1 MHQYVCL
8 PNAEEEEEK
17 QQQQQIYYIIRKY
30 RIRER
35 KKQMASLTPNTSD
48 GNRPL
53 LPSQV
58 NEMNN
63 YEQINATYE
72 NLVHHAAVSVHAGLH
87 GRMHIGLSKDSLA
100 LRVAFFYH
108 SSKWRAFY
116 LIVTACNLS
125 LAFWENDAGQEIQYG
140 SVQFY
145 LLFLEIF
152 FLAIYVADLALLY
165 RYTGKTLFKSR
176 WVQLRTVIIGV
187 IFIDTMVCIL
197 TPTHLGHYT
206 RCLRPIFLIERLRN
220 VRKIAAAI
228 VESTPKILNV
238 LVLLFFHITF
248 FGVVAYVL
256 FRGIEGT
263 NGDHLHNIDR
273 SKCNFLGYDLNDQV
287 RDVDCSTFS
296 KNCKDYFGTFYSSA
310 LQLFIL
316 LTTANYPD
324 VMMPVYDCQSYTALF
339 FVIYISIGLYFL
351 MSLVLAVVYSHFADR
366 TRKKFIKHHDK
377 RKQSIDYAFQLLV
390 EAKRKRLEGETLQS
404 NSNNNSSK
412 NSKNHNSAHLL
423 FTHDELQN
431 ESIHLPEW
439 VNMLRYLSTKI
450 PSEVA
455 EALFY
460 LRKRKKLRVGRRYIN
475 RGDDVDRSDEM
486 EKNLYLDQFRMLI
499 RFSRI
504 RIRKKPTNNNKVG
517 RLKTLHRLAKRVSSA
532 SMSTRDSIR
541 LKLQAIIATKFWIY
555 GFDALVFINS
565 VLLVMIL
572 APGGHLYHTALRAT
586 SQIFLYLFTVEVI
599 TKIFALS
606 FTKFWNLSKMNQLD
620 FVTVTSGVVVNI
632 ISFFIDNQNK
642 QAVQFLSISITFI
655 RMIRLL
661 RVLRVLSEFRVV
673 TNTIVHVLPALMR
686 YFAVLLGIFYTYAIV
701 GMELFGNK
709 LDVTKLSYP
718 YNIQL
723 NQSSY
728 VLSEYQRNNFDSIA
742 NSFVTLFEQMV
753 VNNWPIVMEGCVAS
767 TGYWSVLYFI
777 SFYLI
782 TVITVMNVLI
792 AFLLDA
798 YQAHKDSFEHQVGMN
813 ENFQQDN
820 MHRNHGKEAWLIQ
833 LEKVAFNRNIDIS
846 AYKLQLK
853 SHVGDVYKAMYGDT
867 DVVESESFSSD
878 VLDDVLNENNI
889 ARNSIDLEVEEI
901 SAILDDDDG
910 MLFAGDE
917 EDDDDDI

>member
-1 MHQYVCL
+1 M
-8 PNAEEEEEK
+8 
-17 QQQQQIYYIIRKY
+17 
-30 RIRER
+30 
-35 KKQMASLTPNTSD
+35 
-48 GNRPL
+48 
-53 LPSQV
+53 
-58 NEMNN
+58 
-63 YEQINATYE
+63 
-72 NLVHHAAVSVHAGLH
+72 
-87 GRMHIGLSKDSLA
+87 
-100 LRVAFFYH
+100 
-108 SSKWRAFY
+108 
-116 LIVTACNLS
+116 
-125 LAFWENDAGQEIQYG
+125 
-140 SVQFY
+140 
-145 LLFLEIF
+145 
-152 FLAIYVADLALLY
+152 
-165 RYTGKTLFKSR
+165 
-176 WVQLRTVIIGV
+176 
-187 IFIDTMVCIL
+187 
-197 TPTHLGHYT
+197 
-206 RCLRPIFLIERLRN
+206 
-220 VRKIAAAI
+220 
-228 VESTPKILNV
+228 
-238 LVLLFFHITF
+238 
-248 FGVVAYVL
+248 
-256 FRGIEGT
+256 
-263 NGDHLHNIDR
+263 
-273 SKCNFLGYDLNDQV
+273 
-287 RDVDCSTFS
+287 CS
-296 KNCKDYFGTFYSSA
+296 
-310 LQLFIL
+310 
-316 LTTANYPD
+316 
-324 VMMPVYDCQSYTALF
+324 
-339 FVIYISIGLYFL
+339 
-351 MSLVLAVVYSHFADR
+351 
-366 TRKKFIKHHDK
+366 
-377 RKQSIDYAFQLLV
+377 
-390 EAKRKRLEGETLQS
+390 
-404 NSNNNSSK
+404 
-412 NSKNHNSAHLL
+412 
-423 FTHDELQN
+423 
-431 ESIHLPEW
+431 
-439 VNMLRYLSTKI
+439 
-450 PSEVA
+450 
-455 EALFY
+455 
-460 LRKRKKLRVGRRYIN
+460 
-475 RGDDVDRSDEM
+475 EM

-910 MLFAGDE
+910 MLFAGEE